1 MCDTSKP
8 LRTAR
13 SRRPGRLARL
23 LGGLRSRAAAIG
35 RALTGRRG
43 PVIEV
48 LVTDAGRRRALT
60 REVREQLGHLR
71 HALGADLPVQ
81 AIVVQQSLPE
91 PGSGSERAGY
101 TREVTRGDGRRRT
114 VMVLALEANGR
125 RLSAD
130 HVLSALA
137 IQAMALVEQ
146 TAATELTSVRFG
158 SSTPAGPEPSRAE
171 TAAAQAP
178 ARARRP
184 DEGRRAMLE
193 LIHGTAPL
201 APTPHVNGQDPAP
214 LPGA

>member
-1 MCDTSKP
+1 
-8 LRTAR
+8 
-13 SRRPGRLARL
+13 L

-48 LVTDAGRRRALT
+48 LVTDAARRRALT

-71 HALGADLPVQ
+71 HALGADLPVD
-81 AIVVQQSLPE
+81 AIVVQQSLAE
-91 PGSGSERAGY
+91 PGSGTERAGY
-101 TREVTRGDGRRRT
+101 TRAVTRRDGRCRT

-137 IQAMALVEQ
+137 IQAMALVEP
-146 TAATELTSVRFG
+146 TGATELASVTFA
-158 SSTPAGPEPSRAE
+158 SATPAGPEPE
-171 TAAAQAP
+171 TLAAQAQP
-178 ARARRP
+178 RSRRP
-184 DEGRRAMLE
+184 AEGRRAMLE

-214 LPGA
+214 LPSA